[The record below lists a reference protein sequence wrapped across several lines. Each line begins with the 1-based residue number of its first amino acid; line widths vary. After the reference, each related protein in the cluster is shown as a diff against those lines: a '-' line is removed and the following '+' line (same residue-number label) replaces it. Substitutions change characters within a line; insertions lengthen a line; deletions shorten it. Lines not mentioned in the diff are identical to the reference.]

1 MLRLW
6 LRVLWIPACAGMT
19 SVVGVSNALAQSS
32 EYPSKPVRVVVGLA
46 PGGGTDI
53 IARLLTQKLSE
64 NLKRTFIVENR
75 TGAGGTVAYAFVA
88 KAPPD
93 GHTLLAVASGY
104 AITPAVYPKLSY
116 DPIKDFTPIS
126 EVVQAPIVLMVHPA
140 LPARS
145 VKDLLVLARNP
156 RMNLDAASAG
166 HGTSN
171 HLALALFNN
180 LAGVNIAHVPYKG
193 TGQALVD
200 LMAGQ
205 VQVMF
210 GNILSSLQYIKL
222 GRIRALAVTGA
233 KRSSAMPDLPTVIE
247 SGVPGY
253 ETTTWHGWLGPAGL
267 SADIVSK
274 LNSELARAVRAR
286 DVLDKLSDDGGEPV
300 AGTPEQ
306 FRAHISTEIARWRKV
321 VRDAGIRAE

>member
-1 MLRLW
+1 M
-6 LRVLWIPACAGMT
+6 
-19 SVVGVSNALAQSS
+19 ALARRTTLAVCALACNAVFAQQADT
-32 EYPSKPVRVVVGLA
+32 YPTKPVRVIVGLA

-53 IARLLTQKLSE
+53 IARLLTQKMSD
-64 NLKRTFIVENR
+64 NLRRSFIVENR

-88 KAPPD
+88 KSPPD
-93 GHTLLAVASGY
+93 GYTLLAVASGY
-104 AITPAVYPKLSY
+104 SITPAVYPKLSY

-126 EVVQAPIVLMVHPA
+126 VVVQAPIILMVHPA

-145 VKDLLVLARNP
+145 VKDLLALARKP
-156 RMNLDAASAG
+156 GARLDAASAG

-171 HLALALFNN
+171 HLALELFNS
-180 LAGVNIAHVPYKG
+180 LAGVKIAHVPYKG

-210 GNILSSLQYIKL
+210 GNILSSLQYVKIGK
-222 GRIRALAVTGA
+222 IRALAVTSTQ
-233 KRSSAMPDLPTVIE
+233 RSGAMPDLPTVME

-267 SADIVSK
+267 PPELVSK
-274 LNSELARAVRAR
+274 LNAELARAVRSK

-306 FRAHISTEIARWRKV
+306 FRNHIATEIARWRKV

>member
-1 MLRLW
+1 MH
-6 LRVLWIPACAGMT
+6 
-19 SVVGVSNALAQSS
+19 AQQADT
-32 EYPSKPVRVVVGLA
+32 YPTKPVRVVVGLA

-75 TGAGGTVAYAFVA
+75 TGAGGTVAYALVA
-88 KAPPD
+88 KAAPD

-116 DPIKDFTPIS
+116 DPIKDFTPVS
-126 EVVQAPIVLMVHPA
+126 VVVQATLVLMAHPA

-145 VKDLLVLARNP
+145 VKDLLALARNP

-171 HLALALFNN
+171 HLALALFNS
-180 LAGVNIAHVPYKG
+180 LAKVNIAHVPYKG

-210 GNILSSLQYIKL
+210 GNILSSLQYIKI
-222 GRIRALAVTGA
+222 GRIRALAVISAT
-233 KRSSAMPDLPTVIE
+233 RSSAMPDLPTVIE

-267 SADIVSK
+267 PADIVAK
-274 LNSELARAVRAR
+274 LNNELARAVRSR

-306 FRAHISTEIARWRKV
+306 FRSHIVSEIARWKKV
-321 VRDAGIRAE
+321 VREAGIRVE

>member
-1 MLRLW
+1 MH
-6 LRVLWIPACAGMT
+6 
-19 SVVGVSNALAQSS
+19 AQQADT
-32 EYPSKPVRVVVGLA
+32 YPTKPVRVVVGLA

-75 TGAGGTVAYAFVA
+75 TGAGGTVAYALVA
-88 KAPPD
+88 KAAPD

-116 DPIKDFTPIS
+116 DPIKDFTPVS
-126 EVVQAPIVLMVHPA
+126 VVVQAPLVLMAHPA

-145 VKDLLVLARNP
+145 VKDLLALARNP

-171 HLALALFNN
+171 HLALALFNS
-180 LAGVNIAHVPYKG
+180 LAKVNIAHVPYKG

-210 GNILSSLQYIKL
+210 GNILSSLQYIKI
-222 GRIRALAVTGA
+222 GRIRALAVISAT
-233 KRSSAMPDLPTVIE
+233 RSSAMPDLPTVIE

-267 SADIVSK
+267 PADIVAK
-274 LNSELARAVRAR
+274 LNNELARAVRSR

-306 FRAHISTEIARWRKV
+306 FRSHIVSEIARWKKV
-321 VRDAGIRAE
+321 VREAGIRVE